1 MGMDGI
7 YSGLNISASGMRAE
21 RIRQNTIS
29 SNIANVETTRTDEGG
44 PYRRQFVVY
53 KADGKQ
59 QDTRILNREGGLSGV
74 VTNDNHLPIPS
85 SDFPRDERFFGNGVS
100 IAEIRED
107 SRPPRM
113 VYDPSHPDADAK
125 GYVAMP
131 NINVVQEMTDMI
143 SASRAYEANVT
154 AFNATKSMLTQ
165 ATQL

>member
-1 MGMDGI
+1 
-7 YSGLNISASGMRAE
+7 
-21 RIRQNTIS
+21 
-29 SNIANVETTRTDEGG
+29 
-44 PYRRQFVVY
+44 VVY